1 MTLRFSRNFWS
12 NRQSLADCSPR
23 ENLYSEF
30 LRPVSEPL
38 PAETADDASTVERG
52 PSCSEFRGDCSLY
65 LPEGYE
71 PNYPYPLVVW
81 FHRAGSDERELREV
95 MPQIT
100 AQNCIGLSLR
110 GPEVEASGGYTWP
123 AWDSSLADLEESLS
137 STVRMLRREYH
148 VHSERIFPAGFGEG
162 AGVALRLFFSRP
174 EWFGGAAILGCRIP
188 PGKRKILARH
198 RDLAGK
204 RLLLAT
210 GSRDRVAPAAG
221 MLYLAHLLH
230 TAGIEIETR
239 VFDTAHEL
247 VPAALRRIDHWMME
261 GICAANK
268 V

>member
-12 NRQSLADCSPR
+12 NRRSLAEPSSREHLYSAFAQSTADSLPR
-23 ENLYSEF
+23 ERIEDATSAA
-30 LRPVSEPL
+30 SG
-38 PAETADDASTVERG
+38 PA
-52 PSCSEFRGDCSLY
+52 CIEFRGDCSLY

-81 FHRAGSDERELREV
+81 FHRAGSDENELRAV
-95 MPQIT
+95 MPQLT
-100 AQNCIGLSLR
+100 TQNCIGLALR
-110 GPEVEASGGYTWP
+110 GPQPLATGGFSWP
-123 AWDSSLADLEESLS
+123 EWDSSLAELEECLS
-137 STVRMLRREYH
+137 STVRFLRREYH

-204 RLLLAT
+204 RLLLST
-210 GSRDRVAPAAG
+210 GSRDRIAPAAG

-239 VFDTAHEL
+239 IFDAAHEL
-247 VPAALRRIDHWMME
+247 LPAALRRIDHWMME
-261 GICAANK
+261 GICAANRT
-268 V
+268 